1 MHEGETLRIYKL
13 IEEKD
18 RSLEKLKEIRIKK
31 LKELEGKWP
40 IASNDPQVFFKLG
53 LNIIDDEKYIMLIRG
68 IIERRLEN
76 NPDSAI
82 PWITELLV
90 TAAKDSMSSMWGKE
104 REKFKYID
112 ELATDNKWNVVL
124 ASIANKIADQIKQKS
139 EREPQVINLL
149 RPAWKKLLG
158 LTKENIPTVATD
170 PVPETSAEAI
180 VKSLVSNIEFFNKIA
195 ECVVNNFF
203 TKILQEAS
211 ALNELQNTNNYIS
224 TINLK
229 DKWNRKFLEEL
240 KKKYSQSI
248 IISTVAPALEKIME
262 LNEKLEQE
270 LKEKENDW
278 QKQVA
283 ELENEINVLRR
294 KNEEVEGQLQ
304 QVKSELERFR
314 KDNKALIKQN
324 EAHEKEKT
332 DLMSVIEKNN
342 KEIEKLGLSKKVL
355 ENELEKFKT
364 RRPEKDVL
372 KDILEEC
379 REEMVN
385 LLECVPHW
393 RKKDEYGLRV
403 ADTIIDFFEEL
414 RKAGIEY
421 IGIPGDEVPFDRDRH
436 TLDVSSE
443 TIADG
448 QTVVIET
455 PGWSIKGKIKHRA
468 EVKVKNAKGEDAG
481 DQANS

>member
-1 MHEGETLRIYKL
+1 M
-13 IEEKD
+13 
-18 RSLEKLKEIRIKK
+18 
-31 LKELEGKWP
+31 
-40 IASNDPQVFFKLG
+40 
-53 LNIIDDEKYIMLIRG
+53 
-68 IIERRLEN
+68 
-76 NPDSAI
+76 
-82 PWITELLV
+82 
-90 TAAKDSMSSMWGKE
+90 
-104 REKFKYID
+104 
-112 ELATDNKWNVVL
+112 
-124 ASIANKIADQIKQKS
+124 
-139 EREPQVINLL
+139 INLL

-283 ELENEINVLRR
+283 ELENEINFLRR

>member
-1 MHEGETLRIYKL
+1 
-13 IEEKD
+13 
-18 RSLEKLKEIRIKK
+18 
-31 LKELEGKWP
+31 
-40 IASNDPQVFFKLG
+40 
-53 LNIIDDEKYIMLIRG
+53 
-68 IIERRLEN
+68 
-76 NPDSAI
+76 
-82 PWITELLV
+82 
-90 TAAKDSMSSMWGKE
+90 
-104 REKFKYID
+104 
-112 ELATDNKWNVVL
+112 
-124 ASIANKIADQIKQKS
+124 
-139 EREPQVINLL
+139 
-149 RPAWKKLLG
+149 
-158 LTKENIPTVATD
+158 
-170 PVPETSAEAI
+170 
-180 VKSLVSNIEFFNKIA
+180 
-195 ECVVNNFF
+195 
-203 TKILQEAS
+203 
-211 ALNELQNTNNYIS
+211 
-224 TINLK
+224 
-229 DKWNRKFLEEL
+229 
-240 KKKYSQSI
+240 
-248 IISTVAPALEKIME
+248 
-262 LNEKLEQE
+262 
-270 LKEKENDW
+270 
-278 QKQVA
+278 
-283 ELENEINVLRR
+283 
-294 KNEEVEGQLQ
+294 
-304 QVKSELERFR
+304 
-314 KDNKALIKQN
+314 
-324 EAHEKEKT
+324 
-332 DLMSVIEKNN
+332 MSVIEKNN

>member
-1 MHEGETLRIYKL
+1 MSGMW
-13 IEEKD
+13 EK
-18 RSLEKLKEIRIKK
+18 K
-31 LKELEGKWP
+31 G
-40 IASNDPQVFFKLG
+40 
-53 LNIIDDEKYIMLIRG
+53 
-68 IIERRLEN
+68 
-76 NPDSAI
+76 
-82 PWITELLV
+82 
-90 TAAKDSMSSMWGKE
+90 
-104 REKFKYID
+104 KFKYID

-294 KNEEVEGQLQ
+294 K
-304 QVKSELERFR
+304 
-314 KDNKALIKQN
+314 
-324 EAHEKEKT
+324 
-332 DLMSVIEKNN
+332 
-342 KEIEKLGLSKKVL
+342 
-355 ENELEKFKT
+355 
-364 RRPEKDVL
+364 
-372 KDILEEC
+372 
-379 REEMVN
+379 
-385 LLECVPHW
+385 
-393 RKKDEYGLRV
+393 
-403 ADTIIDFFEEL
+403 
-414 RKAGIEY
+414 
-421 IGIPGDEVPFDRDRH
+421 
-436 TLDVSSE
+436 
-443 TIADG
+443 
-448 QTVVIET
+448 
-455 PGWSIKGKIKHRA
+455 
-468 EVKVKNAKGEDAG
+468 
-481 DQANS
+481 